1 MAIIHST
8 DKSADSR
15 RRILQA
21 ARVEIENKGILGLR
35 VQDVAKNAGV
45 SVPLIYKYFGDR
57 DGLLADVLAQMFND
71 CSIRHLG
78 PAGEILSAHEGELTV
93 DKLIAALLLPQDSE
107 SKRDRELTVQML
119 AASAEIPALAKRLA
133 ETEREIHSQLNV
145 FIAETFNKLGL
156 DDRVPVRA
164 LSMLIQAATLGQ
176 IFNDMLGDNE
186 VEVDEMASLLRVL
199 VEAVVEKHTPPRS

>member
-71 CSIRHLG
+71 CSVRHLG

-145 FIAETFNKLGL
+145 FIADTFNKLGL

>member
-78 PAGEILSAHEGELTV
+78 PAGEILSARDGELTV
-93 DKLIAALLLPQDSE
+93 DKLIAALLLPQDPE
-107 SKRDRELTVQML
+107 SKRDRELTVQIL
-119 AASAEIPALAKRLA
+119 AASAEIPALAERLA

-145 FIAETFNKLGL
+145 FIADTFNKLGL

>member
-57 DGLLADVLAQMFND
+57 DGLLADVLAQMFID
-71 CSIRHLG
+71 CSVQHLA
-78 PAGEILSAHEGELTV
+78 PAAEILSANDGHVTV
-93 DKLIAALLLPQDSE
+93 DKLIQILLLPQTPE

-119 AASAEIPALAKRLA
+119 AAAAEIPVLAERLA

-156 DDRVPVRA
+156 DDSVPVAA
-164 LSMLIQAATLGQ
+164 LSMLIQAASLGQ
-176 IFNDMLGDNE
+176 IFNDMLGERE
-186 VEVDEMASLLRVL
+186 VAVEEMASLLRVL
-199 VEAVVEKHTPPRS
+199 VGAVVEKHTPSRS